1 MIFGD
6 NVTNIRGEIPI
17 SFVEKYIKD
26 EKYGKIITPS
36 GISVLIAEYTKMGRL
51 QIECKSCSNHDKLK
65 IQLDKIKYSQG
76 DVTRGF
82 IVKSKDPYHHLTA
95 IYVQK
100 RSDRISIF
108 IADTQGGQSKYD
120 FSTLKDLQE
129 LDMIDTENI
138 EIFNLYEKREYEASR
153 EGAFAFHDLLM
164 MAKYQDNLIIHL
176 KEIASNRE
184 QLSVKY
190 LPKVKFKPV
199 YLKDLPSEFTKFTNI
214 PVTESTKY
222 VKDFGKGKIFNVLSH
237 HHFDKYESII
247 MSRLK
252 YEYYVK
258 TTYDGNILTPR
269 GLNVL
274 IKLFQDDNTLLVAA
288 IALET
293 HEEFRQL
300 LIEYINEESKND
312 IAFLVKSKDPH
323 DHITPIFIRKIDN
336 GLKVILMDTQ
346 GGMPGYDTSSL
357 WDFIR
362 LKIKNV
368 EIYNVI
374 GRRQYDNNTCPV
386 FSLTDIMHLSQM
398 DDAFSYFNNITKG
411 RELISLPNVPI
422 KFKPIYLSDLP
433 ENFMLLTTRYGTIL
447 DYANSLTEENKQIFL
462 QLINE
467 HLVEV
472 EYKNKII
479 TSNTWSEEL
488 NNQYSEVI
496 LSHII

>member
-1 MIFGD
+1 MNISFSD
-6 NVTNIRGEIPI
+6 DVTNIKGEIPL
-17 SFVEKYIKD
+17 SFIEKYIKE
-26 EKYGKIITPS
+26 EKYGKVITPS
-36 GISVLIAEYTKMGRL
+36 GISVLISEYTKLGRL

-65 IQLDKIKYSQG
+65 TQLDRIKYSRD

-100 RSDRISIF
+100 RSNNISIF
-108 IADTQGGQSKYD
+108 IADTQGGQANYD
-120 FSTLKDLQE
+120 SSTLKDLQE
-129 LDMIDTENI
+129 LDMLDI
-138 EIFNLYEKREYEASR
+138 EIYNLYEKREYEASR
-153 EGAFAFHDLLM
+153 EGAFAFHDLLIM
-164 MAKYQDNLIIHL
+164 SKYQDNLINHL
-176 KEIASNRE
+176 REKSLNRE
-184 QLSVKY
+184 KVSIKY
-190 LPKVKFKPV
+190 LPKVKFRPI
-199 YLKDLPSEFTKFTNI
+199 YLNDLPLEFTKFTNI
-214 PVTESTKY
+214 AINERTRYT
-222 VKDFGKGKIFNVLSH
+222 KDFKGKIFNVLSH
-237 HHFDKYESII
+237 HHFEKYESVITG
-247 MSRLK
+247 RLK

-274 IKLFQDDNTLLVAA
+274 IKLFQEDNSLLVAS

-293 HEEFRQL
+293 HEEFRSL
-300 LIEYINEESKND
+300 LLKCINEEAKND

-323 DHITPIFIRKIDN
+323 DHITPIYCRKTTN

-368 EIYNVI
+368 EIFNVI

-398 DDAFSYFNNITKG
+398 DDAFSYFENISRG

-422 KFKPIYLSDLP
+422 EFKPIYLKDLP
-433 ENFMLLTTRYGTIL
+433 ENFMLLTTRYGTIQ
-447 DYANSLTEENKQIFL
+447 DYATSLPEENKQAFL
-462 QLINE
+462 ELVDQ
-467 HLVEV
+467 HLVDV
-472 EYKNKII
+472 EYKDKII
-479 TSNTWSEEL
+479 KSNMWAQEL
-488 NNQYSEVI
+488 NSQYTEII
-496 LSHII
+496 LSHVI